1 MTRALCTSLVFVKA
15 LEPFPLVSPLVIGLR
30 SCISGWQS
38 YLGLGLSRSLIM
50 YVCYCLAPLIF
61 PNPCAL
67 GQQVIATI
75 VSRRHGD
82 YLFIMW
88 TG

>member
-1 MTRALCTSLVFVKA
+1 MSPVSVKA

-67 GQQVIATI
+67 GQQVIAGI
-75 VSRRHGD
+75 VLHCHSD
-82 YLFIMW
+82 YLIIMR
-88 TG
+88 TD